1 MVSRAT
7 SRDTQFYEPQA
18 VTLTVKSRAAI
29 SSLHLEE
36 SHMARLTDFSQ
47 ATQVN
52 MQNLDCPSFERKP
65 FVSGPTLG
73 ERRVAIVT
81 SAGLIQRG
89 ERRFTSGDVD
99 CRAIPTNTSLA
110 DLLMTH
116 VSVNF
121 DRTAFARDANVVFP
135 LDRLNEM
142 AHVGAGGIAAL
153 PVLEKGEVHA
163 TALRSWERGTS
174 GRWHIHCAIE
184 LPSHVDPVALENLIR
199 DCWAKVELGY
209 GRILVRDCADA
220 GWINYMLKHR

>member
-36 SHMARLTDFSQ
+36 SHMARLTDFPQ

-65 FVSGPTLG
+65 FVSGPPLG

-142 AHVGAGGIAAL
+142 AQAGAIGSVAATHYSFMGATDPRGMEANARAVAGL
-153 PVLEKGEVHA
+153 LKADRVDAVLLTPV
-163 TALRSWERGTS
+163 
-174 GRWHIHCAIE
+174 
-184 LPSHVDPVALENLIR
+184 
-199 DCWAKVELGY
+199 
-209 GRILVRDCADA
+209 
-220 GWINYMLKHR
+220 